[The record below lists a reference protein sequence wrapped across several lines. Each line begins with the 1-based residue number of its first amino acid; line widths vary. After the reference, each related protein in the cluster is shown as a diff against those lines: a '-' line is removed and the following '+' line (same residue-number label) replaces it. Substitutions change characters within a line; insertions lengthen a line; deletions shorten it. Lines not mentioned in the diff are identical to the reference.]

1 MSYVNNKDADQP
13 AHPCS
18 LISAFVV
25 HSLGSIISI
34 DAIHKQLASEAE
46 QASLSLTWSQTAE
59 DRFSRDVTQI
69 VTGYKIL
76 LTSAAYLNLRFSEQF
91 LGHLH

>member
-1 MSYVNNKDADQP
+1 MNNKDADQP
-13 AHPCS
+13 EHPRS

-25 HSLGSIISI
+25 CSLDSIISI

-46 QASLSLTWSQTAE
+46 QASLHLTWLQTPK
-59 DRFSRDVTQI
+59 DRFSCDLAHI
-69 VTGYKIL
+69 VKGYKIL
-76 LTSAAYLNLRFSEQF
+76 LTSAAYLNLRFCEPF